1 VELVWEDWTPLSYPL
16 VGDPHNEIGFQ
27 VQRASKGGG
36 AKAFATIATLRPY
49 DYNRLCDGTATPPV
63 TTNCTVPGTPADS
76 IRYSDAKAGAN
87 STYRYRVVSY
97 NAAGASTS
105 NELAVTT
112 VGRTPAAPTALSAAV
127 LSATQILL
135 TWTDNATNETGFRI
149 TRVNGGT
156 TNISIGAHGGTGVM
170 TYTDTP
176 IQVGQT
182 YTYTVIAVNV
192 VGGVTYPS
200 TSASVTITASIL
212 APTNLT
218 ATLLTAP
225 LRVLLNWTDNANN
238 EAAYTVAR
246 TCTGP
251 TCVAFT
257 TVTLAANTVT
267 YTNNTGLAVGNT
279 YVYTVTATNGAV
291 TSTSAT
297 VSVTVAAP
305 NAPSGLAATA
315 VPAGGNRDAVTLTW
329 SDNSNTETS
338 STIQRCTGTAAVC
351 TPTAAGWA
359 NVTTTVPAN
368 AITYTQTGVNRATT
382 YSYRIRAVNALGN
395 SAWSNTATVL
405 TP

>member
-1 VELVWEDWTPLSYPL
+1 M
-16 VGDPHNEIGFQ
+16 
-27 VQRASKGGG
+27 
-36 AKAFATIATLRPY
+36 
-49 DYNRLCDGTATPPV
+49 
-63 TTNCTVPGTPADS
+63 PGTPADS
-76 IRYSDAKAGAN
+76 IRYSDATAGAN

-112 VGRTPAAPTALSAAV
+112 VGLKPAAPTALSAAV
-127 LSATQILL
+127 LSATQIQL
-135 TWTDNATNETGFRI
+135 TWTDNATNETGFQI

-218 ATLLTAP
+218 ATLQTAP
-225 LRVLLNWTDNANN
+225 LRILLNWTDNANN
-238 EAAYTVAR
+238 EGNYTVER
-246 TCTGP
+246 SSDGGLTWPP
-251 TCVAFT
+251 TPLT
-257 TVTLAANTVT
+257 TLPVNTVT
-267 YTNNTGLAVGNT
+267 YTDSTVTTPNT
-279 YVYTVTATNGAV
+279 YLYRVTATNGGV
-291 TSTSAT
+291 SSTPAT
-297 VSVTVAAP
+297 VSVTLAGP
-305 NAPSGLAATA
+305 NVPSGLAATA
-315 VPAGGNRDAVTLTW
+315 ARAGGRNDTVTLTW

-368 AITYTQTGVNRATT
+368 AITYTQTGVARATT
-382 YSYRIRAVNALGN
+382 YSYRIQAVNALGN